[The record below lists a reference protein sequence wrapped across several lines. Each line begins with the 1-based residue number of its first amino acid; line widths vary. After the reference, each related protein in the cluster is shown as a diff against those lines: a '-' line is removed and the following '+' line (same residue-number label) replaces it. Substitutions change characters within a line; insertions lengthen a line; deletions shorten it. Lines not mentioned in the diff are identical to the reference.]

1 LSRARARRPE
11 KDRATARPRAPRAP
25 GVRNTVRDVPSR
37 AVRYPRAEAKM
48 TTVGDA
54 GAGRPVLDVGQVR
67 ERLGDDD
74 ELVADVIRLYLDD
87 YPARIE
93 AIWAAIEV
101 RDAGRLRSEA
111 HALKGSA
118 SALSAQRVADA
129 ARALEALGEAGN
141 FDPASH
147 RFAALVAEADL
158 LAAVLRSLQMENP

>member
-1 LSRARARRPE
+1 
-11 KDRATARPRAPRAP
+11 
-25 GVRNTVRDVPSR
+25 
-37 AVRYPRAEAKM
+37 M

-54 GAGRPVLDVGQVR
+54 GAGRPVLDVGQMR